1 MSKALERGAVAV
13 EFALLAPILIM
24 LLLGIMEFGRAYNV
38 QISLTNAAREG
49 VRVMAIDSSN
59 PTAALT
65 ATKNAADTLSPKLV
79 NSNITI
85 AFQTIPQTTPAPTSC
100 APGSQVTVTVK
111 YSLSTMTGIAG
122 PFAMTGKGT
131 MLCGG

>member
-1 MSKALERGAVAV
+1 MSSASERGAVAV

-38 QISLTNAAREG
+38 QVSLTNAAREG
-49 VRVMAIDSSN
+49 ARSMAINNSQTS
-59 PTAALT
+59 ALT
-65 ATKNAADTLSPKLV
+65 AAKNAATQLSPALTDG
-79 NSNITI
+79 NITFS
-85 AFQTIPQTTPAPTSC
+85 AANC
-100 APGSQVTVTVK
+100 AVGSQMTVTIT

-122 PFAMTGKGT
+122 PFGMTGRGT

>member
-1 MSKALERGAVAV
+1 MSNASERGAVAV

-38 QISLTNAAREG
+38 QMSLTAAAREG
-49 VRVMAIDSSN
+49 ARSMAITKSEETAR
-59 PTAALT
+59 TAA
-65 ATKNAADTLSPKLV
+65 KNAAMHLSPALQ
-79 NSNITI
+79 NGDI
-85 AFQTIPQTTPAPTSC
+85 AFSLTAGTSGCPINAQTTVSI
-100 APGSQVTVTVK
+100 S

-122 PFAMTGKGT
+122 PFAMTGKGV